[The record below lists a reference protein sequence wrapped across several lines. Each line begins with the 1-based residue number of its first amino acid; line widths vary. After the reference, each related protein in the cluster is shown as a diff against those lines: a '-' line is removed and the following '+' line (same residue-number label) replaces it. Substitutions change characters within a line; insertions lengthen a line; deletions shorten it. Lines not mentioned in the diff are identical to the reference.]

1 MRILIGTSVLWIALS
16 AISDGVSTLVLP
28 VRLGVGPDT
37 PSASFLG
44 LVTFVGLIAAMLVQP
59 LVGSISDRLRPR
71 VGRHVFLAGGVV
83 LVLVGLAGL
92 AIADAP
98 ITVGIAFLWL
108 SIALSITQAPQQ
120 ALMPDLIPTERRG
133 MAAGL
138 KGFADLLGAM
148 IGFALLGALLAG
160 GDVRPALLALAVVI
174 AALFGVV
181 IVLLRRPASA
191 GLPAGPLVG
200 PSAGLPAG
208 SSSARSAA
216 GLLDAYRLDLRQ
228 DAAFVRAVVARF
240 AFLLGTYGVG
250 RFLVAFVANRL
261 RLDAGAAAEAAGG
274 VLAVLALVTAIG
286 ALPAGFLSD
295 KWPRGPLMVA
305 GAGASIL
312 GVAAFA
318 AAGELTVIVL
328 GGVLMAIGSA
338 LFTVANWATLVDL
351 APGTE
356 AGRYLGLANV
366 GTAGAAAVAG
376 LFGLLIDAADSLAPG
391 TGFLAL
397 FAASAVAMAVSGG
410 LAMGLDRT
418 HAAAVAEGSQPAAQG

>member
-1 MRILIGTSVLWIALS
+1 VVRILIGTSVLWIALS

-28 VRLGVGPDT
+28 VRLGVDPDT

-59 LVGSISDRLRPR
+59 LVGSFSDRLRPR
-71 VGRHVFLAGGVV
+71 VGRQAFLAAGVI
-83 LVLVGLAGL
+83 LVLVGLVGL
-92 AIADAP
+92 AFADAP
-98 ITVGIAFLWL
+98 ITVGLAFLWL
-108 SIALSITQAPQQ
+108 SIALSVTQAPQQ

-148 IGFALLGALLAG
+148 MGFALLGALLAG

-174 AALFGVV
+174 VALFGVV
-181 IVLLRRPASA
+181 IILLRRATSA
-191 GLPAGPLVG
+191 APPAGV
-200 PSAGLPAG
+200 PAG
-208 SSSARSAA
+208 SSSARAAA

-228 DAAFVRAVVARF
+228 DAAFARAVVARF

-261 RLDAGAAAEAAGG
+261 RLDVGAAAEAAGG

-295 KWPRGPLMVA
+295 RWPRSPLMVA
-305 GAGASIL
+305 GAGASIV
-312 GVAAFA
+312 GVVAFA
-318 AAGELTVIVL
+318 VAGELTVVVL

-356 AGRYLGLANV
+356 AGRYLGLANI

-376 LFGLLIDAADSLAPG
+376 LLGLLIDAANSLAPG
-391 TGFLAL
+391 SGFLAL

-410 LAMGLDRT
+410 LAMGLDSRQAT
-418 HAAAVAEGSQPAAQG
+418 AVVEGPQAAAQG